1 MHKKRARPNL
11 LVILTDQQRWDTV
24 GDYGSPMGLTPHLDG
39 MAQRGVRFEATITNQ
54 PVCAPS
60 RACLLTGQYATSH
73 GVWRNRLGISPTA
86 TTIAHSFKQA
96 GYTVG
101 YVGKWHLSPREK
113 GVGPVPPEY
122 RGGFVDFWE
131 ASNLLEFTSHPHE
144 GSLYDTKGNE
154 VRFSEVYRVD
164 ALTERVVRF
173 LRDLRRDPFF
183 LFVSYLE
190 PHQQN
195 DWKRFAAP
203 EGYAERYRNPFVPQ
217 DLKFFPG
224 DWQKELPDYYGCIS
238 RIDECLGT
246 ILQKLRELGLEENTI
261 VAFLSDHGC
270 HFRTRNP
277 EYKRSAHESS
287 IRIPFVVQGP
297 GFNRSLV
304 VPELVS
310 MVDIAPTLLDAAGVP
325 IPDSMQGRSA
335 ISLLERRADEWHNE
349 AFIQISESM
358 VGRALRT
365 ERWKYCVVSPEGHG
379 GRDSASNRYVEYQLY
394 DLFADPHE
402 LVNLAGRRESQE
414 IVSQLR
420 ERLKAHMVET
430 GEKEPQIREA
440 RFYP

>member
-1 MHKKRARPNL
+1 MAF
-11 LVILTDQQRWDTV
+11 ITQRKGGGT
-24 GDYGSPMGLTPHLDG
+24 
-39 MAQRGVRFEATITNQ
+39 
-54 PVCAPS
+54 CA
-60 RACLLTGQYATSH
+60 AL
-73 GVWRNRLGISPTA
+73 
-86 TTIAHSFKQA
+86 
-96 GYTVG
+96 
-101 YVGKWHLSPREK
+101 
-113 GVGPVPPEY
+113 EY

-131 ASNLLEFTSHPHE
+131 ASNLLEFTSHPYE
-144 GSLYDTKGNE
+144 DILYDTKGNE
-154 VRFSEVYRVD
+154 VRFFEVYRVD

-203 EGYAERYRNPFVPQ
+203 EGYAECYRNPFVPQ
-217 DLKFFPG
+217 DLGFFPG

-238 RIDECLGT
+238 RIDQCLGT

-277 EYKRSAHESS
+277 EYNRSAHESS

-310 MVDIAPTLLDAAGVP
+310 MVDIAPTLLDAAGVSM
-325 IPDSMQGRSA
+325 PDSMQGRSA

-365 ERWKYCVVSPEGHG
+365 ERWKYCIVSPEGHG
-379 GRDSASNRYVEYQLY
+379 GRDSASNRYAEYQMY